1 MAVAVP
7 LEGGGAVVAR
17 IDGAAL
23 KEPLQGLPCRIARSL
38 LCSISDTAWSIVARL
53 QNPDRNGSEQF
64 RISLGASESEY
75 GTRSC
80 ESSIDGVE
88 RVYGLGRVG
97 KTGYIVMVG
106 IPSAILYAS
115 AWRQLMGYAVVG
127 LIVVFCTM
135 TGALLI
141 ARSIAACATA

>member
-1 MAVAVP
+1 M
-7 LEGGGAVVAR
+7 
-17 IDGAAL
+17 
-23 KEPLQGLPCRIARSL
+23 K
-38 LCSISDTAWSIVARL
+38 
-53 QNPDRNGSEQF
+53 
-64 RISLGASESEY
+64 
-75 GTRSC
+75 
-80 ESSIDGVE
+80 SSIDGVE

-115 AWRQLMGYAVVG
+115 AWRQLMGYGVVG

-141 ARSIAACATA
+141 ARSIARPATPELRR